1 MFMIFYEIINVKS
14 CGFRMEQFL
23 FYIFQ
28 SFLISNI
35 FAGTLFKRKFFK
47 KAPYGA
53 EDCYSFLYLNQELD
67 NLYFQFPENPY

>member
-35 FAGTLFKRKFFK
+35 FAGTLFKRKFFYVK
-47 KAPYGA
+47 KAPCGA
-53 EDCYSFLYLNQELD
+53 EEL
-67 NLYFQFPENPY
+67 LIQYFANRYK